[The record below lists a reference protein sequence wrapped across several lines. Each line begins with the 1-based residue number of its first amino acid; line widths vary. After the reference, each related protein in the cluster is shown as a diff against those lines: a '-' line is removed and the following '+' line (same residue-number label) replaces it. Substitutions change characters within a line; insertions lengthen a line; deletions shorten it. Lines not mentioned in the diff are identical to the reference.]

1 MVARMSIGGGAV
13 ARRGGVALGVAVC
26 LLLAACGSGA
36 DSDLDERVA
45 ELEQENEA
53 LRAQLEAL
61 NTTPSTDGVSAPADS
76 VDATNTSTSPST
88 PSSSTA
94 VPTTTLPPAPGSRE
108 NPHPL
113 GEPVPAGDW
122 TYTVVA
128 FEPNVSDLVAF
139 LSPNNEAAGDG
150 KVYSRLRLRA
160 VYNGQGA
167 GDPRKLKVNLVSP
180 TETIVGDV
188 SPCCK
193 PQRDMLTDQPET
205 FAGGSAEGWIYYA
218 VTAADLFRAASSPSI
233 RTPTRPTSPAGSCSS
248 SSTETSVVR
257 PELVEASHEAVRI
270 DQMGIV
276 AEAVPLLDDGT
287 RNESGEPRC
296 VRRARIDP
304 VDRQVRASDGSR
316 HRFDPRA

>member
-1 MVARMSIGGGAV
+1 MQHGPSSSGVRWPVGTALTARAMVAVMSIGGGAV
-13 ARRGGVALGVAVC
+13 ARRGGVALGVAAC
-26 LLLAACGSGA
+26 LLLAACGSGG
-36 DSDLDERVA
+36 DSDLVERVA
-45 ELEQENEA
+45 ELEEENEA

-61 NTTPSTDGVSAPADS
+61 NTTPDTDGGATPSDS
-76 VDATNTSTSPST
+76 VDPTDTSTAPST
-88 PSSSTA
+88 PSSTTA
-94 VPTTTLPPAPGSRE
+94 APTTTLPPAPGSRE

-150 KVYSRLRLRA
+150 KVYSRLRLKA

-218 VTAADLFRAASSPSI
+218 VTAAELFE
-233 RTPTRPTSPAGSCSS
+233 GSF
-248 SSTETSVVR
+248 V
-257 PELVEASHEAVRI
+257 
-270 DQMGIV
+270 G
-276 AEAVPLLDDGT
+276 
-287 RNESGEPRC
+287 
-296 VRRARIDP
+296 
-304 VDRQVRASDGSR
+304 
-316 HRFDPRA
+316 FDPNADQSNVPGGVVFFFVN

>member
-1 MVARMSIGGGAV
+1 MSNGGGAV
-13 ARRGGVALGVAVC
+13 ARRGGVALGVAAC
-26 LLLAACGSGA
+26 LLLACLVMAACGSGS
-36 DSDLDERVA
+36 DSDLAERVA

-61 NTTPSTDGVSAPADS
+61 NTTPSTEVGGAPADS
-76 VDATNTSTSPST
+76 GDATNTSTSPST
-88 PSSSTA
+88 PSSSPAAATTA
-94 VPTTTLPPAPGSRE
+94 VPTTTLPPVPGSRE

-128 FEPNVSDLVAF
+128 FEPNVSELVAF
-139 LSPNNEAAGDG
+139 LSANNEPAGDG
-150 KVYSRLRLRA
+150 KVYSRLRLKA

-167 GDPRKLKVNLVSP
+167 GDPRKLKVNLVTP

-218 VTAADLFRAASSPSI
+218 VTAADLFE
-233 RTPTRPTSPAGSCSS
+233 GSF
-248 SSTETSVVR
+248 
-257 PELVEASHEAVRI
+257 I
-270 DQMGIV
+270 G
-276 AEAVPLLDDGT
+276 
-287 RNESGEPRC
+287 
-296 VRRARIDP
+296 
-304 VDRQVRASDGSR
+304 
-316 HRFDPRA
+316 FDPNADQTNVPGGVVFFFVN